1 MVSVRNSAGSTPV
14 APPVGR
20 VVVTGGAGLVGGA
33 VLRALAADPSVAS
46 VVSVD
51 LREPDPRPAGVEH
64 RSGDLLDLDL
74 VALLEGADA
83 VVHLAAVVDPILDDV
98 LASRTN
104 VEGTQRLLD
113 AVATAGV
120 RTVVRVSSAA
130 VYGAWPT
137 NPRPLTEDSPLRP
150 VPGHGPAVQAAE
162 VERRLVDW
170 RSEHPE
176 VRVTTFR
183 AAPVVGRGAG
193 HLWARTIV
201 GPNRLRVRGADRP
214 VQVVHPDDVASAVT
228 LAVTGAL
235 DGVYNLA
242 ADGWMTAEA
251 CDALQSRARM
261 PALPAELLDRL
272 LARSWRSGFGTVPP
286 EVVPYLEHPW
296 IVATDRVVA
305 AGWRPSVSNE
315 EAILEALDAVPAP
328 RLDRRAPIAA
338 ALLVGGLLAGL
349 ALRRRGRG

>member
-1 MVSVRNSAGSTPV
+1 MVSVRNRVGSAPV
-14 APPVGR
+14 APRVGR
-20 VVVTGGAGLVGGA
+20 VVVTGGAGLVGSA
-33 VLRALAADPSVAS
+33 VLRALADDPAVAT
-46 VVSVD
+46 VVSID

-74 VALLEGADA
+74 VALLEDVDA
-83 VVHLAAVVDPILDDV
+83 VVHLAAVVDPILDDA
-98 LASRTN
+98 LAARTN

-113 AVATAGV
+113 AVAIAGV
-120 RTVVRVSSAA
+120 PTVVRVASTV

-170 RSEHPE
+170 RANHPE

-193 HLWARTIV
+193 HLWARTLV

-214 VQVVHPDDVASAVT
+214 VQVVHPDDVARAVV

-242 ADGWMTAEA
+242 AEGSMTAEA
-251 CDALQSRARM
+251 CEALQGRARV
-261 PALPAELLDRL
+261 PALPAELLDRV
-272 LARSWRSGFGTVPP
+272 LARAWRSGLGTVPP

-296 IVATDRVVA
+296 IVATDRILA
-305 AGWRPSVSNE
+305 AGWRPRVSNE
-315 EAILEALDAVPAP
+315 EAILEALDAAPAP
-328 RLDRRAPIAA
+328 RLDGRAVAVA
-338 ALLVGGLLAGL
+338 AGL
-349 ALRRRGRG
+349 IGAVVGAVALRRSRRG